1 MHDTPLP
8 GVSGFARLYPK
19 EPPPDFY
26 PVESDQTMTSK
37 PSKLLLALTLGAATL
52 ALAGCSL
59 LPGGGGD
66 TTETPSGEG
75 ENTDVFTI
83 AVGDCLNDGGVEGEV
98 SEVAKIDCS
107 EPHDSEA
114 YASIMID
121 DGDFPGEQ
129 AVTDQA
135 AADCTTEFNSFVGV
149 DYQDSE
155 LDFAYYYPTEESW
168 ANGDREI
175 LCLIVDPEGKAT
187 GTLEGAA
194 R

>member
-1 MHDTPLP
+1 
-8 GVSGFARLYPK
+8 
-19 EPPPDFY
+19 
-26 PVESDQTMTSK
+26 MTSK
-37 PSKLLLALTLGAATL
+37 TSKLLLAITLGAATV

-59 LPGGGGD
+59 LPGGGGGGG

-75 ENTDVFTI
+75 ENTDV
-83 AVGDCLNDGGVEGEV
+83 
-98 SEVAKIDCS
+98 CS

-121 DGDFPGEQ
+121 DGDFPGDQ
-129 AVTDQA
+129 TVTDQA
-135 AADCTTEFNSFVGV
+135 VADCTTEFNSFVGV

-175 LCLIVDPEGKAT
+175 LCLIVDPAGKAT